1 MYEIRIYTAGR
12 TPKSENAVKNL
23 KDFLEGDFEG
33 QYVLEA
39 VDVMESPE
47 SAERDDVLA
56 TPLAIK
62 VAQPP
67 ERRIIGDF
75 GNKENVLKGLGIQ
88 RA

>member
-1 MYEIRIYTAGR
+1 MYEIRLYTAGR
-12 TPKSENAVKNL
+12 TPKSERAVRDL
-23 KDFLEGDFEG
+23 KVLLEGDFEG
-33 QYVLEA
+33 QYILQVI
-39 VDVMESPE
+39 DVMERPE

-62 VAQPP
+62 VSPLP

-75 GNKENVLKGLGIQ
+75 TNKENVLKGLGIQ

>member
-12 TPKSENAVKNL
+12 TPKSERAERDL
-23 KDFLEGDFEG
+23 KDFLERDFEG

-39 VDVMESPE
+39 IDVMESPE

-62 VAQPP
+62 FAPSP

-75 GNKENVLKGLGIQ
+75 GNRENVLKGLGMQ
-88 RA
+88 KA